1 MSASEVARAW
11 VALGTN
17 LGEREEHLAWARRR
31 LGELPGTRLLGAS
44 AIEETAPLGD
54 IPQPHYLNQMVLL
67 ETALPPRILL
77 DTCLKIERETGRVRG
92 PDKWGPRTLDLDIVR
107 FGTRR
112 LRDPDI
118 RVPHPQL
125 PHRDWWQREIEE
137 LDQLAPVRKDDDA

>member
-107 FGTRR
+107 YDDLT
-112 LRDPDI
+112 LREPGLTL
-118 RVPHPQL
+118 PHPGL
-125 PHRDWWQREIEE
+125 EERDWWQREMKE
-137 LDQLAPVRKDDDA
+137 LAQYER

>member
-44 AIEETAPLGD
+44 AIEETASLGD

-107 FGTRR
+107 YDDLT
-112 LRDPDI
+112 LREPGLTL
-118 RVPHPQL
+118 PHPGL
-125 PHRDWWQREIEE
+125 EERDWWQREMKE
-137 LDQLAPVRKDDDA
+137 LAQYER

>member
-54 IPQPHYLNQMVLL
+54 IPQPYYLNQMVLL

-107 FGTRR
+107 YDDLT
-112 LRDPDI
+112 LREPGLTL
-118 RVPHPQL
+118 PHPGL
-125 PHRDWWQREIEE
+125 EERDWWQREMKE
-137 LDQLAPVRKDDDA
+137 LAQYER

>member
-1 MSASEVARAW
+1 MSGIEVARAW

-31 LGELPGTRLLGAS
+31 LGGLPGTRILGAS

-54 IPQPHYLNQMVLL
+54 IPQPPYLNQMLLL

-92 PDKWGPRTLDLDIVR
+92 PDKWGPRTLDLDLVR
-107 FGTRR
+107 YDDLTVDEPGLT
-112 LRDPDI
+112 L
-118 RVPHPQL
+118 PHPGL
-125 PHRDWWQREIEE
+125 AHRDWWKREMQE
-137 LDQLAPVRKDDDA
+137 LKAYER